1 MHIKLYIARKEKR
14 LKQKDLADKL
24 AIHPVTYS
32 RKERG
37 ELDFTLTEAFILS
50 DFFNIPIQELFN
62 NPLSSLK
69 EPSHYQD
76 SKVFG

>member
-62 NPLSSLK
+62 NPLSSWN
-69 EPSHYQD
+69 ERVS
-76 SKVFG
+76 V